1 MTTIVTQTCCRKY
14 FFRSVTILWIS
25 VLSFCS
31 TGCLYFRSHP
41 VGIEPMARY
50 TGYFNYEILGEAEG
64 TSSSMTLVGIFPV
77 TPGIKYEE
85 AIDEAIRSKGGDNL
99 IEVTSWRERK
109 VYIVGVVD
117 VLHVKGKAIRYIS
130 NTIK

>member
-1 MTTIVTQTCCRKY
+1 MIENKI
-14 FFRSVTILWIS
+14 FRPATILVTSILSIS
-25 VLSFCS
+25 M

-41 VGIEPMARY
+41 MGIEPNARY
-50 TGYFNYEILGEAEG
+50 TDYFNYEILGDAEG
-64 TSSSMTLVGIFPV
+64 SSSSMTLIGLFPV

-85 AIDEAIRSKGGDNL
+85 AVNEAIRSKGGDNL

-130 NTIK
+130 DTVKN